1 MHYSFEPW
9 DRLYVKDSWLLSFA
23 KTIIK
28 TLSSNYNQ
36 KRFDSDKKSTI
47 DAIKTASKRAI
58 QKTAESNWWLN
69 W

>member
-9 DRLYVKDSWLLSFA
+9 DRLYVKGSWLLSFP
-23 KTIIK
+23 KTISK

-36 KRFDSDKKSTI
+36 KRFDSDKKSTT
-47 DAIKTASKRAI
+47 DAIKTALKRAI
-58 QKTAESNWWLN
+58 QKTAESNWWFN